1 MYLENKYTLVEK
13 AAIYYFKFLRYS
25 YIIRYSYIN
34 GKELTPES
42 GDREYFK

>member
-25 YIIRYSYIN
+25 YIN